1 VSDALKA
8 RGKALEDQFFQR
20 EHERLMQKLKA
31 TFEQEVTAEKLKE
44 ATGITN
50 PELLERLIG
59 LQVRHETMAAFWLTP
74 LIEIAWADG
83 KLDARERARIL
94 EAASHTA
101 IEKSSPAHELLEQSL
116 HEKPT
121 GERRKVWRA
130 YAQDL
135 ASRLDAAERRKVRE
149 DLLKR
154 ARAVAEASGGFLG
167 MGNKVSANEQ
177 KVLDAIAEC
186 FPD

>member
-1 VSDALKA
+1 MSDALKA

-20 EHERLMQKLKA
+20 ESERLKQKLRA
-31 TFEQEVTAEKLKE
+31 TFEQEVTAEKLKA

-50 PELLERLIG
+50 PDLLQRLIG
-59 LQVRHETMAAFWLTP
+59 LQVRGETMAAFWLTP

-83 KLDARERARIL
+83 KLDARERALIL
-94 EAASHTA
+94 DAASHTGVA
-101 IEKSSPAHELLEQSL
+101 KSSPAHELLEQSL

-121 GERRKVWRA
+121 GERRKLWRA

-135 ASRLDAAERRKVRE
+135 ASRLDASERRETRE
-149 DLLKR
+149 DLIRR

-167 MGNKVSANEQ
+167 MGKKVSPNEQ
-177 KVLDAIAEC
+177 RVLDAIAEA

>member
-20 EHERLMQKLKA
+20 ENERLMKKLKD
-31 TFEQEVTAEKLKE
+31 TFEQEVTAEKLKA

-50 PELLERLIG
+50 PELLQRLVG
-59 LQVRHETMAAFWLTP
+59 LQVRGETMAAFWLTP

-83 KLDARERARIL
+83 KVDFQERARIM
-94 EAASHTA
+94 EAAVDA
-101 IEKSSPAHELLEQSL
+101 GIEKSSPAHELLDQSL
-116 HEKPT
+116 REKPT
-121 GERRKVWRA
+121 GERRTVWRA

-135 ASRLDAAERRKVRE
+135 ASRLGPKERRTVRE
-149 DLLKR
+149 DLLRR
-154 ARAVAEASGGFLG
+154 ARAVAEASGGILG
-167 MGNKVSANEQ
+167 MGRKISPNEQ